1 MKNNND
7 NLTTIIEIN
16 SKKEGEN
23 IKSNNNNS
31 NINNKSNI
39 RPEIFGQITH
49 RDLLLFK
56 EDFLQTIKQIK
67 TELNTKMSDK
77 YEAFTKLINES
88 NSKLYN
94 FEVDKNRFIQKL
106 NFLEEK
112 NEILSKISDTTNN
125 LKNDLNLHL
134 LHIQNCQKDISNM
147 GFKYDKIITS
157 NLMIP
162 GLIGPMCPF
171 NNLSEYILKNK
182 EILSDLNSNIQMN
195 GDELRLTKKKLD
207 ELNNNY
213 QSFKKTMEP
222 TYQSYVDLKIEQLN
236 KKIEYNF
243 DSILEKINSA
253 RVENLAYIKNFLEK
267 EKNLDEYIIKM
278 EEIQKMTLENNTK
291 TIEKTKSLN
300 NYTISQLEKNINE
313 SINVKKSVLELANIF
328 NKQKRIYGDDN
339 LNENKREVIL
349 NFSNMITNLIKDLVN
364 SKKLMA
370 KNFAPLKITNEYEDN
385 LIYKNNNIKEYID
398 ANTNININKNNVRKG
413 LRKLTHRENNLFS
426 NNRLFNYIN
435 ENNKENKEYKENKE
449 NKENIDIKENKDN
462 KEIKEYE
469 INSKTILI
477 NNLVNVNNSNNNLSS
492 SSQKKINDNSNK
504 SNKSNFNDVK
514 NNNDNIL
521 RFSYNLQKEKN
532 TNLYINN
539 QKKEK
544 DNINSSNKAI
554 ISIKNNDKPQ
564 QYINSNNIYNIDEPR
579 QSIKEEENNENK
591 NVLSNLKDINNY
603 ISLPKRKSRFNI
615 NIQKETINSSNT
627 DRVMSRNSKINNLR
641 NITSKID
648 NSKEK
653 KMMLYTER
661 KSDNSKEKIGSIL
674 AESPQ
679 PKTMYANAN
688 KEKIKKIQL
697 LDSSSQSNNILQKGS
712 KIKEIINN
720 KIKKRP
726 FSKVEKEDNENNIKT
741 NNVNDIYTSIGKT
754 KNTGVNYIINRSKEK
769 NKEIYYNKNIEA
781 NLNYIKDKDII
792 DRPLLS
798 NHNNFE
804 VLKERGGLE
813 KKILELEYFTK
824 KKFDE
829 LVKEIKNFIPIHFNS
844 YLKDYTVLEIDNKKK
859 NRK

>member
-213 QSFKKTMEP
+213 QSFKKTIEP
-222 TYQSYVDLKIEQLN
+222 IYQSYVDLKIEQLN

-243 DSILEKINSA
+243 DSFLEKINSA
-253 RVENLAYIKNFLEK
+253 RVENLAYVKNFLEK
-267 EKNLDEYIIKM
+267 EKNLDDYIVKM
-278 EEIQKMTLENNTK
+278 EEIKKMTLENNTK
-291 TIEKTKSLN
+291 TIEKTKNLN

-349 NFSNMITNLIKDLVN
+349 NFSKMITNLIKDLVN
-364 SKKLMA
+364 SKKLMS
-370 KNFAPLKITNEYEDN
+370 KNFAPLKMTNEYEDN
-385 LIYKNNNIKEYID
+385 LIYKN
-398 ANTNININKNNVRKG
+398 
-413 LRKLTHRENNLFS
+413 
-426 NNRLFNYIN
+426 
-435 ENNKENKEYKENKE
+435 YK
-449 NKENIDIKENKDN
+449 I
-462 KEIKEYE
+462 
-469 INSKTILI
+469 
-477 NNLVNVNNSNNNLSS
+477 
-492 SSQKKINDNSNK
+492 
-504 SNKSNFNDVK
+504 
-514 NNNDNIL
+514 
-521 RFSYNLQKEKN
+521 
-532 TNLYINN
+532 
-539 QKKEK
+539 
-544 DNINSSNKAI
+544 
-554 ISIKNNDKPQ
+554 
-564 QYINSNNIYNIDEPR
+564 
-579 QSIKEEENNENK
+579 
-591 NVLSNLKDINNY
+591 
-603 ISLPKRKSRFNI
+603 
-615 NIQKETINSSNT
+615 
-627 DRVMSRNSKINNLR
+627 
-641 NITSKID
+641 
-648 NSKEK
+648 
-653 KMMLYTER
+653 
-661 KSDNSKEKIGSIL
+661 
-674 AESPQ
+674 
-679 PKTMYANAN
+679 
-688 KEKIKKIQL
+688 
-697 LDSSSQSNNILQKGS
+697 
-712 KIKEIINN
+712 
-720 KIKKRP
+720 
-726 FSKVEKEDNENNIKT
+726 
-741 NNVNDIYTSIGKT
+741 
-754 KNTGVNYIINRSKEK
+754 
-769 NKEIYYNKNIEA
+769 
-781 NLNYIKDKDII
+781 
-792 DRPLLS
+792 
-798 NHNNFE
+798 
-804 VLKERGGLE
+804 
-813 KKILELEYFTK
+813 
-824 KKFDE
+824 
-829 LVKEIKNFIPIHFNS
+829 
-844 YLKDYTVLEIDNKKK
+844 
-859 NRK
+859 